1 MTSVLFTLAGSEG
14 DFLSEVAENEEVR
27 FYVHQ
32 IHAHIRANEEECNL
46 FREPFIAHRDLWTV
60 DIGASLSKFLASG
73 PDYHQAEAEGGRQS
87 PAAAAADQMEPA
99 AAAAADTA
107 RARLRREPPLYAFD
121 EKIAYYKGLQDA
133 VALMPVSAT
142 CGWLKVDANPNPN
155 PKPNPSPYPNPS
167 PNPNPNPNPN
177 PMLKV
182 DARPAKQA
190 LSTWVTKW
198 MFAYT
203 QHLQEPTIETL
214 TPTLTQ
220 LLP

>member
-1 MTSVLFTLAGSEG
+1 MAPPQGRAPLQRVRLGPAGSEG

-107 RARLRREPPLYAFD
+107 RARLRREPPLHAFD

-155 PKPNPSPYPNPS
+155 PY

-177 PMLKV
+177 RSAPSSSSFSTRGSA
-182 DARPAKQA
+182 ARPARSNPN
-190 LSTWVTKW
+190 LSPARVGLGAGRAW
-198 MFAYT
+198 
-203 QHLQEPTIETL
+203 LG
-214 TPTLTQ
+214 
-220 LLP
+220 

>member
-1 MTSVLFTLAGSEG
+1 VAPPQGRAPLHRVRLDPAGSEG

-60 DIGASLSKFLASG
+60 DIGVSLSKFLASG
-73 PDYHQAEAEGGRQS
+73 PDYHQADA

-107 RARLRREPPLYAFD
+107 RARLRREPPLHAFD

-142 CGWLKVDANPNPN
+142 CGWLKVDANPNPD
-155 PKPNPSPYPNPS
+155 PNPS
-167 PNPNPNPNPN
+167 PNPNPDPDPIPIPIPNAN
-177 PMLKV
+177 
-182 DARPAKQA
+182 RRRR
-190 LSTWVTKW
+190 
-198 MFAYT
+198 
-203 QHLQEPTIETL
+203 
-214 TPTLTQ
+214 
-220 LLP
+220 

>member
-1 MTSVLFTLAGSEG
+1 MLRHAEAPARWRRPKVAHPSSASDSAPQARREPWLRLGLANPNPNEPAGSEG

-60 DIGASLSKFLASG
+60 DIGASLAKFLASG

-142 CGWLKVDANPNPN
+142 CGWLKVDANPNLNPHPN
-155 PKPNPSPYPNPS
+155 L
-167 PNPNPNPNPN
+167 NPNPNFNPS
-177 PMLKV
+177 PSPSPSPSSSP
-182 DARPAKQA
+182 DP
-190 LSTWVTKW
+190 
-198 MFAYT
+198 
-203 QHLQEPTIETL
+203 
-214 TPTLTQ
+214 
-220 LLP
+220 

>member
-1 MTSVLFTLAGSEG
+1 M
-14 DFLSEVAENEEVR
+14 AENEEVR

-142 CGWLKVDANPNPN
+142 CGWLKVD
-155 PKPNPSPYPNPS
+155 
-167 PNPNPNPNPN
+167 
-177 PMLKV
+177 
-182 DARPAKQA
+182 
-190 LSTWVTKW
+190 VT
-198 MFAYT
+198 
-203 QHLQEPTIETL
+203 LILTL
-214 TPTLTQ
+214 TLTLA
-220 LLP
+220 LA